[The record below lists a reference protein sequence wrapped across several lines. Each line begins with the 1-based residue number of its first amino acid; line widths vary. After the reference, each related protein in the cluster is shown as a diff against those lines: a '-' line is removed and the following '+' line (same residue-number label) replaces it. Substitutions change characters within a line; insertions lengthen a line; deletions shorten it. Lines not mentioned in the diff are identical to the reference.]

1 MNTITE
7 ELVTLE
13 IEGVTTECYVWGRYY
28 PAEDGGRDYPST
40 DEDYDI
46 TSLHTMVDDVQVSI
60 SDMLNMPLVL
70 NSVVAQL
77 KENAK

>member
-13 IEGVTTECYVWGRYY
+13 IEGLTIDCYAHGYYY

-40 DEDYDI
+40 DETYDI
-46 TSLHTMVDDVQVSI
+46 TGLYAVVDDAHVSI
-60 SDMLNMPLVL
+60 SDMLNMPLIV